1 MRVELRLNST
11 LRCLTGVLVAVLLSA
26 SSAFAGAF
34 EDANAAYDRKDYATA
49 LRLVRPLAEQGD
61 PKAQGLLGDMY
72 WTGGGVPQDYAEAVA
87 WFRKAAQQGD
97 DSAQFALGNI
107 YEHKPGDQHGRP
119 PQDYA
124 EAAKWYGKAAQQ
136 GNVFGQ
142 LSLASMYE
150 EGRGVPQDY
159 VLAHMWWNLAT
170 AHGATDAAK
179 FRDELAA
186 KMTPEQVADAQR
198 LAREWKPTK

>member
-1 MRVELRLNST
+1 MTIMRSMI
-11 LRCLTGVLVAVLLSA
+11 GVFVAVLFSA
-26 SSAFAGAF
+26 SSAFAGAL
-34 EDANAAYDRKDYATA
+34 EDAIAAYDQKDYATA

-61 PKAQGLLGDMY
+61 PKAQGVLGDMY
-72 WTGGGVPQDYAEAVA
+72 WRGEGVPQDYAEAVA

-97 DSAQFALGNI
+97 DTAQFALGNI

-142 LSLASMYE
+142 LSLAWMYE

-159 VLAHMWWNLAT
+159 VLAHMWLNLAT